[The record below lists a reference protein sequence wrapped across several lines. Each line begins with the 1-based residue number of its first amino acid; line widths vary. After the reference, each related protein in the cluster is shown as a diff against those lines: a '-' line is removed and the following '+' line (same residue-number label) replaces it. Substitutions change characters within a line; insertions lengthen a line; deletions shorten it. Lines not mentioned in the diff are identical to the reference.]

1 MPIEIKLPSV
11 TPDMETGTIG
21 SWLKGVGDKVEKGEV
36 IVEIETD
43 KALVEVEAEASGTLA
58 RILVGDGVSDVP
70 VLSTIGLLLTEGES
84 AADLDQFVGGAPAAP
99 AETPVVVP
107 ETTPSPRVGSTAA
120 APADSAR
127 IFASPL
133 ARRIALQ
140 QGVDLNRLSGRG
152 PNGRILKADVEAA
165 ASTAPV
171 AVPASAP
178 ALAAVAAPSAAPSA
192 AGSVSHQAIPH
203 SSMRKVIAARLVES
217 KQTVPHFYLEVGC
230 EIDRLMALRAEL
242 NADAPEGGDSYKLTV
257 NDFVIKAAAL
267 AMRDVPEVNASWT
280 DSAVL
285 RYQDVDISIAV
296 STDEGLITPIVRRA
310 DTKGLATLS
319 NQVKE
324 LAGRAR
330 AGRLK
335 PEEYKGG
342 GFSISNLGMYGISSF
357 SAIINPPQA
366 CILAVGAA
374 EQRPVVRDGALAI
387 ATLVNCTLSVDHRVV
402 DGAVGA
408 RYLQALKHYLEHPTH
423 LMLRGG

>member
-58 RILVGDGVSDVP
+58 RIIVGNGVSDVP
-70 VLSTIGLLLTEGES
+70 VLSTIGVLLTEGES
-84 AADLDQFVGGAPAAP
+84 TADLDQFVGGVAATP
-99 AETPVVVP
+99 AEEQSVAPDSVV
-107 ETTPSPRVGSTAA
+107 SQAA
-120 APADSAR
+120 ANTDVPLGESAR

-133 ARRIALQ
+133 ARRIADQ
-140 QGVDLNRLSGRG
+140 QGVDLNTLSGRG

-165 ASTAPV
+165 RSTAPAV
-171 AVPASAP
+171 VPANAP
-178 ALAAVAAPSAAPSA
+178 AVAAVAAPSAASSA
-192 AGSVSHQAIPH
+192 SHEVIPH
-203 SSMRKVIAARLVES
+203 SSMRKVIAARLLES
-217 KQTVPHFYLEVGC
+217 KQTVPHFYLEVSC

-242 NADAPEGGDSYKLTV
+242 NAEAPEGADSYKLTV

-267 AMRDVPEVNASWT
+267 AMRDVPEVNASWS

-285 RYQDVDISIAV
+285 RYQDVDISVAV

-330 AGRLK
+330 DGRLK
-335 PEEYKGG
+335 PDEYKGG
-342 GFSISNLGMYGISSF
+342 GFSISNLGMYGVSSF

-408 RYLQALKHYLEHPTH
+408 RYLQALKYYLEHPTH